1 MFADYH
7 EDRILMKAKFKNK
20 GDRNIKKAKRRTK
33 GCYQTIK
40 FVLSDEA
47 QNFMVDQ
54 DDIFKD
60 RLLDTIKHNKSSQ
73 AV

>member
-33 GCYQTIK
+33 GC
-40 FVLSDEA
+40 
-47 QNFMVDQ
+47 
-54 DDIFKD
+54 
-60 RLLDTIKHNKSSQ
+60 
-73 AV
+73 